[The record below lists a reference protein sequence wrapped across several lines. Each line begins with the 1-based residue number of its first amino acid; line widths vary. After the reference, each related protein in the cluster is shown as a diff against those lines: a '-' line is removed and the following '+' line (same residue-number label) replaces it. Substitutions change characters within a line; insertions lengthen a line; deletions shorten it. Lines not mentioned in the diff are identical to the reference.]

1 MPVSQ
6 AAQGIPTGLI
16 SIIQD
21 NTLERVFHDAL
32 FPRLLF
38 RAEAVPE
45 LWAANLGEVML
56 MTRTGLML
64 VDTTPLVP
72 GQDPQPRSFT
82 TEQWRAQADQHG
94 NSLDTH
100 MPSSYVALASKYL
113 RDTQQLGLN
122 AGQTLNRLARNNLF
136 LSYLEGEA
144 LTTATVA
151 GGLVTIPV
159 TTIAGFT
166 EQLLNGTLS
175 PVSAANPI
183 PVTFSGTEPA
193 NTVIAAAPDDPAIPF
208 GSGTLTLGAVLT
220 VGLALREGIFA
231 ATRSRR
237 LRVGAGATV
246 DAITAASVLTLDDC
260 IAAATRLR
268 DQNVPPHADG
278 KYHAHITPQG
288 EQELFA
294 DNHWQRL
301 YQSLPDSVAYRD
313 LAIGTAVGINF
324 YRNTENPNVDTV
336 NAAQLQADPGPTG
349 GALLAPEIGAEV
361 TNDAGIPIRRVLV
374 TGGGVLYEKYL
385 DESKYITEAGV
396 QGKIGN
402 FSIVNG
408 GAQVMANR
416 IRYILRS
423 PQDRLQQIVSQSWS
437 WSGDFPVPSDQTAG
451 DGARFKRATVI
462 EHS

>member
-6 AAQGIPTGLI
+6 AAQNVPAGLI

-21 NTLERVFHDAL
+21 QTLERVFHDAL

-45 LWAANLGEVML
+45 LWMANLGETLV
-56 MTRTGLML
+56 MTRTGLME
-64 VDTTPLVP
+64 VDVRPLIP
-72 GQDPQPRSFT
+72 GQDPTPRAYT
-82 TEQWRAQADQHG
+82 TEQWVARANQFG
-94 NSLDTH
+94 NAEDTH
-100 MPSSYVALASKYL
+100 MPSSYVALASKFL

-136 LSYLEGEA
+136 RPYTEGEA
-144 LTTATVA
+144 VTTAVVA
-151 GGLVTIPV
+151 PGAVLVPV
-159 TTIAGFT
+159 TSLSGFN
-166 EQLLNGTLS
+166 EQLQNGTLS
-175 PVSAANPI
+175 PVGPANAL
-183 PVTFSGTEPA
+183 PVTFSGAEPA
-193 NTVIAAAPDDPAIPF
+193 NTVVGVTPDDPLTPF

-220 VGLALREGIFA
+220 VGLALREGVFA

-246 DAITAASVLTLDDC
+246 DGITAANVLTLDDC

-288 EQELFA
+288 EAELFA

-301 YQSLPDSVAYRD
+301 HQSLPDSVAYKD
-313 LAIGTAVGINF
+313 LAVGTAVGINF
-324 YRNTENPNVDTV
+324 YRNTENPGLDTV
-336 NAAQLQADPGPTG
+336 TQADLQADPGPIG
-349 GALLAPEIGAEV
+349 GAQLAPEVGSEL
-361 TNDAGIPIRRVLV
+361 TNDAGLPIRRVLV
-374 TGGGVLYEKYL
+374 TGGGVLYEKYI

-402 FSIVNG
+402 FSIING
-408 GAQVMANR
+408 GAAVMANR

-423 PQDRLQQIVSQSWS
+423 PQDRLQQIVSQAWS
-437 WSGDFPVPSDQTAG
+437 WSGDFPVPSDQSAG
-451 DGARFKRATVI
+451 DGARFKRAVVI
-462 EHS
+462 EHA